1 MINIM
6 CNRYQIDADWCY
18 SSFSRY
24 IKPQHRVLII
34 PLSFSDSL
42 IANAKDWQKYY
53 GYGGEHYTGIIGT
66 LKAYGIAETS
76 IDFINYFTDDSESAK
91 SKIRAA
97 DMLYFPGGM
106 PEKAVARIAE
116 MGITDAISAYD
127 GIVLGYSAGAM
138 MQLKEYHITPDRTY
152 PNYGY
157 YTGLGLIDGFEI
169 EVHYENTDV
178 QNAAIS
184 RYIAERH
191 KPVYAIGD
199 SGAIICDSGKIETV
213 GDVQFFSAE

>member
-6 CNRYQIDADWCY
+6 CNRYRIDADWCFNA
-18 SSFSRY
+18 FSQF
-24 IKPQHRVLII
+24 IKPQHRVTII
-34 PLSFSDSL
+34 PLSFWDSW
-42 IANAKDWQKYY
+42 IANAADWQKYY
-53 GYGGEHYTGIIGT
+53 GVGGEHYTGIIGT

-91 SKIRAA
+91 SKICAT

-116 MGITDAISAYD
+116 MGITDAIRAYD

-199 SGAIICDSGKIETV
+199 SGAIICHSGKIETV
-213 GDVQFFSAE
+213 GDVRYFSAE